1 MKQGQVRVGGAVSP
15 AGPRGQQGLDQSE
28 NSPLV
33 AGGKSDDR
41 NGVRG
46 ASLPAPPRSSGI
58 GLVGRQGLCVLV

>member
-1 MKQGQVRVGGAVSP
+1 MGGAVSP

-28 NSPLV
+28 NNPLV
-33 AGGKSDDR
+33 AGGENDDS

-46 ASLPAPPRSSGI
+46 ASLPAPHRSSGI